1 MLEFYEAEM
10 LQKIH
15 LENQTNYSIV
25 VTVYMGGLQSSA
37 DLWIHKKPSQIC

>member
-1 MLEFYEAEM
+1 MLLFYEAEM

-25 VTVYMGGLQSSA
+25 ATVYVGCLQSSA
-37 DLWIHKKPSQIC
+37 FLFMNP